1 MQQDNVKPPKNEE
14 YFRRIYELFKK
25 TENLEAAIQS
35 PSFNNS
41 EMRLIG
47 EILMERKVGG
57 RLISTRLA
65 DRLGITRSAISQM
78 VNKMEARGVV
88 KRVPDDHDRKIAYI
102 ELTPSAE
109 KQYKAERKRLY
120 GFVDRFVKEYGKK
133 ELEEFLRLSDK
144 FFDVCS
150 QLKDEE
156 EEGKEEN

>member
-1 MQQDNVKPPKNEE
+1 MRQENEKTRQNEE

-47 EILMERKVGG
+47 EVLMERKAGG

-65 DRLGITRSAISQM
+65 ERLGITRSAISQM
-78 VNKMEARGVV
+78 VNKLEERGVV
-88 KRVPDDHDRKIAYI
+88 KRVPDDVDRKIAYI

-109 KQYKAERKRLY
+109 KQYKTERKRLY
-120 GFVDRFVKEYGKK
+120 DFMGRFIEEFGQE
-133 ELEEFLRLSDK
+133 ELEEFLRLNNK
-144 FFDVCS
+144 FFETCS
-150 QLKDEE
+150 RL
-156 EEGKEEN
+156 KEE